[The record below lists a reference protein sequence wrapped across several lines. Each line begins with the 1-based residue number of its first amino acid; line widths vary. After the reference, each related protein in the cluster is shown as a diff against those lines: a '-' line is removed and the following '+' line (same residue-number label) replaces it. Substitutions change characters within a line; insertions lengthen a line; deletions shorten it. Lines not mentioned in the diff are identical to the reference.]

1 MAIVANTL
9 IGRASGSVGNATF
22 SQWKGLNILKA
33 KIAVMTNP
41 RSSLQQ
47 ANRARFVALLG
58 FAKLWRPILQ
68 FGFKEYAGRM
78 SWMNRFMS
86 VNCTNGFVTWDNVE
100 SAWITNPSLLVIAE
114 GSLFPTPFVVSD
126 ADTASI
132 VVDFAGTATNNQA
145 TNDRVFVLASTK
157 NETKFMLGTV
167 TRADGSA
174 TIPLT
179 GGMVGDDYF
188 VSVFFVSN
196 DGRIVSNSITLT
208 GTLAAP

>member
-1 MAIVANTL
+1 MERVEH
-9 IGRASGSVGNATF
+9 
-22 SQWKGLNILKA
+22 LKA

-58 FAKLWRPILQ
+58 YAKLWRPILQ
-68 FGFKEYAGRM
+68 FGFKEYAGSM

-86 VNCTNGFVTWDNVE
+86 VNSPNGFLQWDDLEARWVIRPE
-100 SAWITNPSLLVIAE
+100 EVVIAE
-114 GSLFPTPFVVSD
+114 GSLFPTPIVVSD

-132 VVDFAGTATNNQA
+132 VVNFPGTATNNQA
-145 TNDRVFVLASTK
+145 TNDRVFVLVSTR

-179 GGMVGDDYF
+179 GGAVGDPYF

>member
-47 ANRARFVALLG
+47 ANRSRFVALLG

-86 VNCTNGFVTWDNVE
+86 VNSTNGYLQWDAN
-100 SAWITNPSLLVIAE
+100 SSWIAHQELLVIAE
-114 GSLFPTPFVVSD
+114 GSLFPTPCVVSD

-132 VVDFAGTATNNQA
+132 VVNFAGTATNNQA
-145 TNDRVFVLASTK
+145 TNDRAFVLVSTQ
-157 NETKFMLGTV
+157 NETKFILGTV
-167 TRADGSA
+167 TRADGTA
-174 TIPLT
+174 TIPLS
-179 GGMVGDDYF
+179 GGSVGNAYF

-196 DGRIVSNSITLT
+196 DGRIVSNSITQI

>member
-86 VNCTNGFVTWDNVE
+86 VNSPNGFLQWDDLTSN
-100 SAWITNPSLLVIAE
+100 WITNPSLLVIAE

-132 VVDFAGTATNNQA
+132 VVNFAGTAVNNQA
-145 TNDRVFVLASTK
+145 TNDRVFVLVSTK

-179 GGMVGDDYF
+179 GGSVGDLYF
-188 VSVFFVSN
+188 VSIFFVSN

>member
-1 MAIVANTL
+1 
-9 IGRASGSVGNATF
+9 
-22 SQWKGLNILKA
+22 
-33 KIAVMTNP
+33 MTNP

-58 FAKLWRPILQ
+58 YAKLWRPILQ
-68 FGFKEYAGRM
+68 FGFKEYAGSM

-86 VNCTNGFVTWDNVE
+86 VNSANGFVQWDNIN
-100 SAWITNPSLLVIAE
+100 SSWIANPGLLVIAE

-132 VVDFAGTATNNQA
+132 VVDFAGTAVNNQA
-145 TNDRVFVLASTK
+145 TNDLVFVLVSTV

-167 TRADGSA
+167 TRAAGSA

-179 GGMVGDDYF
+179 GGAVGDKYF

-196 DGRIVSNSITLT
+196 DGRIVSNSITQT

>member
-47 ANRARFVALLG
+47 ANRARFVSLLG

-68 FGFKEYAGRM
+68 FGFKEYDGRM

-86 VNCTNGFVTWDNVE
+86 VNSTNGFVQWDDTTSTWV
-100 SAWITNPSLLVIAE
+100 ATPSLLTIAE

-132 VVDFAGTATNNQA
+132 VINFTGTVVNNQA
-145 TNDRVFVLASTK
+145 TNDRVFVLVSTE
-157 NETKFMLGTV
+157 NETKFMLGTA

-179 GGMVGDDYF
+179 DGTVGDAYF

>member
-86 VNCTNGFVTWDNVE
+86 VNSSNGFLAWDNVE
-100 SAWITNPSLLVIAE
+100 STWVTHPEKLVIAE

-132 VVDFAGTATNNQA
+132 IVNFAGTATNNQA
-145 TNDRVFVLASTK
+145 TNDRVFALVSTK

-167 TRADGSA
+167 PRADAGA
-174 TIPLT
+174 TIPLS
-179 GGMVGDDYF
+179 GGAVGDPYF

>member
-86 VNCTNGFVTWDNVE
+86 VNSHNDFLKWDDLE
-100 SAWITNPSLLVIAE
+100 SSWTTQPGSLVIAE
-114 GSLFPTPFVVSD
+114 GSLYPTPFVVSD

-132 VVDFAGTATNNQA
+132 VVNFAGTATNNQA
-145 TNDRVFVLASTK
+145 TNDRVFVLVSTQ
-157 NETKFMLGTV
+157 NETKFMLGTN

-174 TIPLT
+174 TIPLS
-179 GGMVGDDYF
+179 GGAVNDAYF
-188 VSVFFVSN
+188 VSIFFVSN

-208 GTLAAP
+208 GVLAAP

>member
-86 VNCTNGFVTWDNVE
+86 VNCTNGFVQWDNVE
-100 SAWITNPSLLVIAE
+100 NTWITIPWKLVIAE

-132 VVDFAGTATNNQA
+132 VVNFAGTATNNQA
-145 TNDRVFVLASTK
+145 TNDRVFVLVSTK

-167 TRADGSA
+167 TRDAGSA

-179 GGMVGDDYF
+179 GGTVGDAYF

>member
-86 VNCTNGFVTWDNVE
+86 VNSTNGFVQWDNPNSSWV
-100 SAWITNPSLLVIAE
+100 AHPGLLVIAE

-132 VVDFAGTATNNQA
+132 VVNFAGTAVNNQA
-145 TNDRVFVLASTK
+145 TNDRVFVLVSTA

-167 TRADGSA
+167 TRAAGSA
-174 TIPLT
+174 TIPLS
-179 GGMVGDDYF
+179 GGSVGDAYF
-188 VSVFFVSN
+188 VSIFFVSN

>member
-22 SQWKGLNILKA
+22 SQWKGKNILKA

-68 FGFKEYAGRM
+68 TGFKEYAGRM

-86 VNCTNGFVTWDNVE
+86 VNSPNGFLQWDDLE
-100 SAWITNPSLLVIAE
+100 ARWITHPELLVIAE

-132 VVDFAGTATNNQA
+132 VVNFAGTATNNQA
-145 TNDRVFVLASTK
+145 TNDRVFMLVSTR
-157 NETKFMLGTV
+157 NETKFMIGTV

-174 TIPLT
+174 TIPLS
-179 GGMVGDDYF
+179 GALVGDAYF
-188 VSVFFVSN
+188 VSIFFVSN

>member
-86 VNCTNGFVTWDNVE
+86 VNSSNGFLDWDNVE
-100 SAWITNPSLLVIAE
+100 NTWVTYPGKLVIAE

-132 VVDFAGTATNNQA
+132 VVNFAGTATNNQA
-145 TNDRVFVLASTK
+145 TNDRVFVLVSTK

-167 TRADGSA
+167 PRADGGA
-174 TIPLT
+174 TIPLS
-179 GGMVGDDYF
+179 GGAVGDPYF